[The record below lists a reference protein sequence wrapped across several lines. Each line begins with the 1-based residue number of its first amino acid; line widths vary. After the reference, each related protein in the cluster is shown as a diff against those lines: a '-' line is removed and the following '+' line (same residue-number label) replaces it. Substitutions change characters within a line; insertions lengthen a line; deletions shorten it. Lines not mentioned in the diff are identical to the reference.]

1 MSKKNK
7 NKINGMGPAMSSQGF
22 TLLELLIAMAIS
34 SIVIAS
40 VYSSYASQQKSYVV
54 QEQVAVMQQNLR
66 GALVIMDRDIR
77 MAGYDPGKTG
87 AFGITDITLDAGGN
101 WTLQFKAD
109 FDEDDILGAD
119 ETFTYSVI
127 DDGND
132 GDLDL
137 ARDDGGG
144 AQLLAENIEWLGLA
158 YAYDSDA
165 DGEIDFDD
173 SNGNGQ
179 RDAGEP
185 LIWAIDTNDDNQ
197 LDLNLDTNDDG
208 VLDENDDSDGD
219 GLIDG
224 QALAAT
230 VPTTAIRAVRMWLL
244 ARTGKPVRGFSD
256 TKTYVV
262 GDVVVTPGGAGG
274 PYRHYLLTS
283 TIKCRNMGL

>member
-1 MSKKNK
+1 MIGKNK
-7 NKINGMGPAMSSQGF
+7 HRANDRRRSISNQGF
-22 TLLELLIAMAIS
+22 TLIELLIAMVVS
-34 SIVIAS
+34 VIVMAG
-40 VYSSYASQQKSYVV
+40 VYSAYHSQQTSYVV
-54 QEQVAVMQQNLR
+54 QEQVAGMQQNLR
-66 GALVIMDRDIR
+66 GALAIMDRDIR

-101 WTLQFKAD
+101 WTLQFEAD

-119 ETFTYSVI
+119 ETFTSSVI

-144 AQLLAENIEWLGLA
+144 AQLLAENIEWVGLA

-208 VLDENDDSDGD
+208 VLDENDDTDGD
-219 GLIDG
+219 GLIEG
-224 QALAAT
+224 QALAAAI
-230 VPTTAIRAVRMWLL
+230 PTTAIRAVRIWLL
-244 ARTGKPVRGFSD
+244 ARTDKPIKGFSD

-262 GDVVVTPGGAGG
+262 GDVVVTPTAS
-274 PYRHYLLTS
+274 YRHYLLTS
-283 TIKCRNMGL
+283 TIKCRNMGLL